1 MDYNTLAS
9 NETLEK
15 VSAALKERGFSD
27 VLIVDDKAA
36 ALAAVKKLIPT
47 GASVVQG
54 SSVTM
59 EQIGFAEYLNSGNH
73 DWNNVNAKIRSED
86 DDDQRAELRRLA
98 ATSDFY
104 LGSVHALAETG
115 EFIVASNTGS
125 QLPNL
130 IYSSPNVVLVV
141 GAQKIVPTL
150 AEGMKRLEEYVIP
163 LEDQHMQELYNV
175 HTNLSKI
182 FLFKQE
188 NRAMST
194 RGLTMILVK
203 EELGF

>member
-1 MDYNTLAS
+1 MDYSTLAS
-9 NETLEK
+9 QETLEK
-15 VSAALKERGFSD
+15 VAAALKERGFLE

-36 ALAAVKKLIPT
+36 ALKAIQEKIPA

-54 SSVTM
+54 SSVTL
-59 EQIGFAEYLNSGNH
+59 EQIGFSDYLNGGEH
-73 DWNNVNAKIRSED
+73 GWENVNA
-86 DDDQRAELRRLA
+86 QVRAENDDAKRADLRRLS
-98 ATSDFY
+98 ATSDYY

-115 EFIVASNTGS
+115 EFIVGSNSGS

-130 IYSSPNVVLVV
+130 IYSSPNVILVA

-150 AEGMKRLEEYVIP
+150 EDGMKRLEEYVVP

-182 FLFKQE
+182 FIFKKE

-203 EELGF
+203 EQLGF